1 MWSFL
6 GLPESWALLERKDIR
21 VMGLV
26 RERGGGGGVLE
37 REDYRKEGF
46 F

>member
-1 MWSFL
+1 M
-6 GLPESWALLERKDIR
+6 GLRGRKDIR

-26 RERGGGGGVLE
+26 RERGGGVLE

-46 F
+46 FCGGT

>member
-1 MWSFL
+1 MVIFL

-26 RERGGGGGVLE
+26 RERGGGVLE